1 MPPSDALTALSHL
14 ANATSLRHHA
24 TLKVWLVVRAL
35 PAAFLA
41 FLRVSVGGNCVFGK
55 SNRKRFNW
63 DTDDRYSGI
72 CLRLISERTFW
83 RETY

>member
-1 MPPSDALTALSHL
+1 MPPSDALTALSQL
-14 ANATSLRHHA
+14 VKAISRRHHA

-35 PAAFLA
+35 LTAFLA
-41 FLRVSVGGNCVFGK
+41 FLRVSVSGDCVFGK
-55 SNRKRFNW
+55 SNRKRF
-63 DTDDRYSGI
+63 DRTTDDRYSGI